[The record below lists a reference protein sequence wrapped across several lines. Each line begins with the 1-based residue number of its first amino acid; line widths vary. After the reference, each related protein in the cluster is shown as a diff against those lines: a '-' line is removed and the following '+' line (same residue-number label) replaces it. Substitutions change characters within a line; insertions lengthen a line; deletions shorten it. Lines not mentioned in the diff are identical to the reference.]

1 MWDIACKYGYGCQ
14 VCESFQINIV
24 YKWSNSMFK
33 QSLVVVKM
41 YKLGFFFLFYNIIN
55 HYIVRDIL
63 FYKEFK
69 KT

>member
-1 MWDIACKYGYGCQ
+1 
-14 VCESFQINIV
+14 
-24 YKWSNSMFK
+24 MFK